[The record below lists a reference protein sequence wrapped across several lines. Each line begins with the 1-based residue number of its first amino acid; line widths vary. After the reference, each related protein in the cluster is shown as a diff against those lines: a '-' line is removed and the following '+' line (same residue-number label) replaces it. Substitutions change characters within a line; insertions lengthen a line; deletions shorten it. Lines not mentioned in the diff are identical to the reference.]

1 MDIQMKIETGNTFF
15 SANQGQISHRSEGH
29 EVAIYLRNGS
39 IWVGHFIDD
48 HGELNFGDDR
58 PGATH
63 GLGDLVHA
71 EVFKTEHTRPS

>member
-1 MDIQMKIETGNTFF
+1 MDIQMKIETRNTFF
-15 SANQGQISHRSEGH
+15 SSNQGQISRRSEGH

-58 PGATH
+58 PDVRMAWAT
-63 GLGDLVHA
+63 
-71 EVFKTEHTRPS
+71 FCMPTCSRPSTPALS